1 MQDTDARTAGEPS
14 VQSSESPPRTTFW
27 NRLRRGCLWFLE
39 AIGLYRVSAVDQE
52 AQLARFRLYHTEFRR
67 LLNANNSFLSIIAE
81 LEDLKRGERSF
92 DHAWV
97 RAQALRANVDVYQMV
112 ASLNAISDGR
122 YAALESRRE
131 AISAGFNQRLAI
143 TLADMKIPL
152 VIDMSQIRARDAW
165 LVGGKMANLGEIRN
179 GVGLPTPNGFAIT
192 VEGHRRVV
200 SAAGI
205 SLSEIGLEP
214 KAGEAVPLVVPPEVE
229 QALTEAYRRFST
241 ALGRS
246 PLLAVRSSALGED
259 GLVSFAGQFHTAL
272 QVPQSGLSEAYL
284 EVLRSL
290 YSAKAAHYRRLH
302 GVSAASLAMGVG
314 CIEMIE
320 PAAAGV
326 GYSVDPRTGDRERIL
341 IHAVRGLGA
350 SLVEGRTSPEIMEVE
365 RGGEQ
370 KVIAHMPSNQEV
382 AVRGQD
388 GGGVREEAVSA
399 EARQTWALSD
409 EEASGLARMILK
421 LEAHFGAPQDVEWA
435 IDKARQF
442 WILQSRP
449 LRVLIQE
456 RGEEPPLPGRQV
468 LLSGGEAACLGVG
481 TGPVCHATENDNLEG
496 FPDGAV
502 LVAPR
507 SSPNFIEVM
516 AKAHAIITDLG
527 SATGHMAALSREFN
541 VPTLVNTRHA
551 TSTLKAGQLV
561 TLDARGRRV
570 YEGEVS
576 ELQNHQKN
584 STLAMLQRDAM
595 IGTPAFSLLESVAEL
610 LIPLRL
616 SHPGSAA
623 FTPEHCVTL
632 HDIARFAHE
641 KSYEEMFQL
650 GGAMGDMQQAGVRLD
665 VFLPIDIFIFDL
677 GGGINAPH
685 GARRV
690 KLAQVTSVP
699 FSALMTGMLDRRIP
713 RFGAKPMDIQGLF
726 GIMMRHAMEN
736 PEETRTFR
744 DPCYALVSDRYLNYT
759 ARVGYHFAV
768 VDTYCGLTPNKNYIS
783 VLFRG
788 GAAEHERRV
797 RRVRAIAGGLEH
809 HGFAV
814 TVDGDAVY
822 ARLGKR
828 NQEETVAHLTMI
840 GRAFQFFR
848 QMDAAMNSEE
858 SVQIILKAFLD
869 EDYDLSRQR
878 QT

>member
-1 MQDTDARTAGEPS
+1 MQDADARPDAEPS
-14 VQSSESPPRTTFW
+14 LRPSESPPRTTLW
-27 NRLRRGCLWFLE
+27 NRLRQGCLWFFD
-39 AIGLYRVSAVDQE
+39 AIGLYRVVAIDQE
-52 AQLARFRLYHTEFRR
+52 SQLARFRLFHTEFRR
-67 LLNANNSFLSIIAE
+67 LLNANSNFLSIIAE

-112 ASLNAISDGR
+112 SSLNAISGGR
-122 YAALESRRE
+122 HAALEARRE
-131 AISAGFNQRLAI
+131 AISTDFNQRLAI
-143 TLADMKIPL
+143 TLSGMKVPL
-152 VIDMSQIRARDAW
+152 LMDLAEIRARDTW

-179 GVGLPTPNGFAIT
+179 GVGLPTPDGFAIT
-192 VEGHRRVV
+192 VEGHHRVV

-205 SLSEIGLEP
+205 SLSEITLET
-214 KAGEAVPLVVPPEVE
+214 KAGDAVPLAVPPELQ
-229 QALTEAYRRFST
+229 QALAQAYGRLST

-259 GLVSFAGQFHTAL
+259 SLVSFAGQFRTVL
-272 QVPQSGLSEAYL
+272 QVPRSGLSEAYL

-290 YSAKAAHYRRLH
+290 YSPEATHYRRLH
-302 GVSAASLAMGVG
+302 GVSDASLAMAVG

-320 PAAAGV
+320 PAAAGI
-326 GYSVDPRTGDRERIL
+326 GYSVDPRSGNRERIL
-341 IHAVRGLGA
+341 VHAVRGLGI
-350 SLVEGRTSPEIMEVE
+350 SLVKGRTSPEIIELE
-365 RGGEQ
+365 GGGEQ
-370 KVIAHMPSNQEV
+370 KVMARTPSNQEV
-382 AVRGQD
+382 ALRGQD
-388 GGGVREEAVSA
+388 GGGVREETLPA
-399 EARQTWALSD
+399 EARQSWVLSD
-409 EEASGLARMILK
+409 EEASRLARMVLK
-421 LEAHFGAPQDVEWA
+421 LESHFGAPQDVEWA
-435 IDKARQF
+435 IDQGRQF

-449 LRVLIQE
+449 LRVLVQE
-456 RGEEPPLPGRQV
+456 GEEEPPVPGRQV
-468 LLSGGEAACLGVG
+468 LLSGGEVACPGVG
-481 TGPVCHATENDNLEG
+481 TGPVCHATENDDLAG
-496 FPDGAV
+496 FPEGAV

-507 SSPNFIEVM
+507 SSPNFILVM
-516 AKAHAIITDLG
+516 AKARAIITDLG
-527 SATGHMAALSREFN
+527 SATGHMAALAREFN
-541 VPTLVNTRHA
+541 VPAVVNTRHA
-551 TSTLKAGQLV
+551 TSTLRPGQLITV
-561 TLDARGRRV
+561 DARERRV
-570 YEGEVS
+570 YEGVVP
-576 ELQNHQKN
+576 ELQNHQKS
-584 STLAMLQRDAM
+584 STLTTQQRDVVR
-595 IGTPAFSLLESVAEL
+595 GTPAFSLLESVAEL

-641 KSYEEMFQL
+641 KSYQEMFQL
-650 GGAMGDMQQAGVRLD
+650 GGALGDMQQAGVRLD
-665 VFLPIDIFIFDL
+665 VFLPIDIYIFDL
-677 GGGINAPH
+677 GGGLQAPP

-699 FSALMTGMLDRRIP
+699 FSALMTGMLDRRIQ
-713 RFGAKPMDIQGLF
+713 RFGAKPMDFRGFF

-736 PEETRTFR
+736 PEQARTFR

-788 GAAEHERRV
+788 GAADYERRV

-814 TVDGDAVY
+814 SVEGDAVY

-828 NQEETVAHLTMI
+828 NQQETAEHLTMI

-869 EDYDLSRQR
+869 EDYDLLRR
-878 QT
+878 KRR